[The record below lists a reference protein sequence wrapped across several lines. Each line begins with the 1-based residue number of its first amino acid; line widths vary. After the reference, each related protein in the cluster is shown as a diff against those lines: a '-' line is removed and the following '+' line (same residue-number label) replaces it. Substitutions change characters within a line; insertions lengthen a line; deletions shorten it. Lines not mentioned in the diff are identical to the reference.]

1 MWGGRMSRDHRT
13 RDRLDAGDRPDF
25 HGFGDRVLSALPP
38 RLLAKVQPAFRTD
51 ADLHDHSHRLGL
63 LTHFLGSKT
72 HRYDAGGLDRL
83 AEAAVLHDIG
93 KVQLDPQIVLKPGR
107 LTPEEVS
114 HIRSHS
120 TLGHDLLWEDGGEAY
135 RLAALV
141 ARCHHEKFDGTGYPD
156 GLRGDSIP
164 LEARIVGL
172 CDVYDALRSPRAYK
186 TPVSHAETM
195 SILLNG
201 DARTKPEQFDPA
213 LLALFQ
219 HHGPEIQQLY
229 DQT

>member
-1 MWGGRMSRDHRT
+1 MSRHHRT
-13 RDRLDAGDRPDF
+13 RDRLDTSDRPDF
-25 HGFGDRVLSALPP
+25 SGFGDRVLSALPP
-38 RLLAKVQPAFRTD
+38 RLLTKVLPTFHTD
-51 ADLHDHSHRLGL
+51 ADLRDHSHRLGL

-72 HRYDAGGLDRL
+72 HRYGSGRLNQL

-93 KVQLDPQIVLKPGR
+93 KVRLDPQIVLKAGR
-107 LTPEEVS
+107 LTPDEVN

-120 TLGHDLLWEDGGEAY
+120 TLGHDLLTEDGGEAY
-135 RLAALV
+135 GLAALV
-141 ARCHHEKFDGTGYPD
+141 ARCHHEKFDGSGYPD
-156 GLRGDSIP
+156 GLRGEAIP

-186 TPVSHAETM
+186 PPVSHAETM
-195 SILLNG
+195 AIILKG

-219 HHGPEIQQLY
+219 HHGPEIQQFY

>member
-1 MWGGRMSRDHRT
+1 MTRDHHT
-13 RDRLDAGDRPDF
+13 RDRLDAGGRPNF
-25 HGFGDRVLSALPP
+25 SGFGDRVLSALPP
-38 RLLAKVQPAFRTD
+38 RLLTKVQPAFHTD
-51 ADLHDHSHRLGL
+51 ADLRDHSHRLGL

-72 HRYDAGGLDRL
+72 NRYDAGGLDRL

-93 KVQLDPQIVLKPGR
+93 KVRLDQQIVLKPGR
-107 LTPEEVS
+107 LTPDEVG

-120 TLGHDLLWEDGGEAY
+120 TLGHALLTEDGGEAY
-135 RLAALV
+135 ALSALV
-141 ARCHHEKFDGTGYPD
+141 ARSHHEKFDGSGYPD
-156 GLRGDSIP
+156 GLRGEAIP

-186 TPVSHAETM
+186 PPVSHAETM
-195 SILLNG
+195 TILLKG

-219 HHGPEIQQLY
+219 HHGPEIQRLY
-229 DQT
+229 DHT